1 MLRSQT
7 LSHHFNPSLIP
18 SLKYN
23 LRNVA
28 AKQVTNVSLALKD
41 SDMESENSDMV
52 SDSQKKSVQNM
63 YHICI

>member
-1 MLRSQT
+1 ME
-7 LSHHFNPSLIP
+7 